1 MTHGRDAHPVTHRSF
16 ISYIDRTRAYYAAQG
31 YERPYAWAHHTRV
44 PFTRLGKPLTSCT
57 VGVVTT
63 ASPADTPAHPPGV
76 LRGDKRVWC
85 GASEPLPQRLFTDHL
100 AWDKQTTHMDDI
112 GSFLPLAAL
121 QRLVT
126 GKRLAALSPR
136 FYGVPTD
143 YSQRRTREED
153 TPALA
158 RMCRE
163 DGVDVA
169 LLVPI

>member
-1 MTHGRDAHPVTHRSF
+1 MAQDGDGHPVTHRSF
-16 ISYIDRTRAYYAAQG
+16 VSYIDRTRAFYAAQG
-31 YERPYAWAHHTRV
+31 YARPYAWAHHTRV
-44 PFTRLGKPLTSCT
+44 PFARLAKPVASCT

-63 ASPADTPAHPPGV
+63 ASPPDTPAHPAGV
-76 LRGDKRVWC
+76 LRGEKRVWY
-85 GASEPLPQRLFTDHL
+85 GASDPAPQRLFTDHL
-100 AWDKQTTHMDDI
+100 AWDKQTTHMQDV

-121 QRLVT
+121 QRLVSPN
-126 GKRLAALSPR
+126 RLGALSPR

-153 TPALA
+153 APAIA
-158 RMCRE
+158 SICRE